1 MISGAMAAPAR
12 ADDAA
17 RQCGASDGRRTEW
30 QGIFDSPIDRRRLG
44 APNLDSRRNDCPRAC
59 AANSGA
65 TVPFRDS
72 FQKRDSSDCE
82 CLPFVKCLNLWRFP
96 FRRIA
101 CHNIAACLLLRML
114 SPNAALGHL
123 HAGDWTDV
131 VKLSGRKAAWGTP
144 AYVDVLS
151 PFVNYSTDPSR
162 AEF

>member
-1 MISGAMAAPAR
+1 
-12 ADDAA
+12 
-17 RQCGASDGRRTEW
+17 
-30 QGIFDSPIDRRRLG
+30 
-44 APNLDSRRNDCPRAC
+44 
-59 AANSGA
+59 
-65 TVPFRDS
+65 
-72 FQKRDSSDCE
+72 
-82 CLPFVKCLNLWRFP
+82 
-96 FRRIA
+96 
-101 CHNIAACLLLRML
+101 ML